1 MHPNSTLGLRI
12 VYTSP
17 WTIFALPLLNRKSY
31 LKVDEILSKRSSLAG
46 DDFGVE
52 HC

>member
-1 MHPNSTLGLRI
+1 MGPTSTLGLRI
-12 VYTSP
+12 VNTRP
-17 WTIFALPLLNRKSY
+17 WTIFAPPLLNRKSY